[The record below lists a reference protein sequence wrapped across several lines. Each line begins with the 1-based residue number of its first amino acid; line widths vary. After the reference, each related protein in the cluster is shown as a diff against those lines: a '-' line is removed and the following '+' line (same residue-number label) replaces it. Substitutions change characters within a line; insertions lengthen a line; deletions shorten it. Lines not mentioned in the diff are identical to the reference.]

1 MYPQKEPSFFEKRTN
16 MNKFVLKVLWLE
28 QSVGISLDQRAGN
41 TTHPLTEYFFWP
53 RKDAWEELKTQF
65 DTNSWIPADE
75 AIVILN
81 QTTDIITCWQ
91 EEGKQYSVKKIQ
103 EKFPQCMFFGHD

>member
-1 MYPQKEPSFFEKRTN
+1 MYPQKEPSFFKKRTT

-28 QSVGISLDQRAGN
+28 QSVGISLDQHAGN

-103 EKFPQCMFFGHD
+103 EKFPQCLFFGHD

>member
-1 MYPQKEPSFFEKRTN
+1 MYPQKEPSFFEKRTT

-65 DTNSWIPADE
+65 D
-75 AIVILN
+75 
-81 QTTDIITCWQ
+81 ITCWQ

-103 EKFPQCMFFGHD
+103 EKFPQCLFFGHD